1 MKAGKESRINLLR
14 YQQEAQQ
21 ERKTNTRFIGILAL
35 VALLL
40 VGAMGGLWW
49 MQNEKLQAVKA
60 QNQQLQQ
67 QVDNLSK
74 SVAAIPGASTKDTG
88 KVDIRTTMINAL
100 EKQVKAKTKYFDEI
114 YLLSI
119 PNVTIGKM
127 DIKSDNSFT
136 MSAYCQGQ
144 TKFIK
149 FLEQVRE
156 LGFVEEVKNVSSRYN
171 AKTGE
176 VNFNL
181 TLVVRGEAE

>member
-14 YQQEAQQ
+14 YQQEARQ
-21 ERKTNTRFIGILAL
+21 ERKSNVRFIGILAL
-35 VALLL
+35 VVLLL

-60 QNQQLQQ
+60 QNQKLQQ
-67 QVDNLSK
+67 QVDDLTK
-74 SVAAIPGASTKDTG
+74 SVIATGISTKNSG
-88 KVDIRTTMINAL
+88 KVDIRTAMINTL
-100 EKQVKAKTKYFDEI
+100 EKQVKAKSKYFKEI
-114 YLLSI
+114 YLISI

-127 DIKSDNSFT
+127 DVKSDNSFT

-176 VNFNL
+176 VNFNI
-181 TLVVRGEAE
+181 TLVVKGEVE

>member
-14 YQQEAQQ
+14 YQQEAHQ
-21 ERKTNTRFIGILAL
+21 ERKSNIRFIGILGL

-40 VGAMGGLWW
+40 VGAMGGIWW
-49 MQNEKLQAVKA
+49 LQYQKLQTVKV
-60 QNQQLQQ
+60 QNQELQQ
-67 QVDNLSK
+67 QVDNLTK
-74 SVAAIPGASTKDTG
+74 SVTAITGTSTKDAG
-88 KVDIRTTMINAL
+88 KVDIRTTMVNAL
-100 EKQVKAKTKYFDEI
+100 EKQVKAKTKYFEEI
-114 YLLSI
+114 YLISI

-127 DIKSDNSFT
+127 DVKSDNSFT

-181 TLVVRGEAE
+181 TLVVRGEVE